1 MTKRIFRSIFG
12 VVTVMILMVVALVF
26 GTMYNNYVEERKDDL
41 HTYALLVRTGLETS
55 GEAYLEALPDS
66 VHRVTWVGA
75 DGVVLFD
82 SVADAETMDNHGAR
96 EEITEANADGEGYSQ
111 RYSDTLS
118 DQTLYYALHM
128 NNDTYLRV
136 STSMETVF
144 AVFTTIASP
153 MVGVLAFALLL
164 SLLIAYKTSK
174 MIIKPINEIDLE
186 HPENLDTYEELTPL
200 LYRIATQNKQLQK
213 QMDDLQRQKQEF
225 DMITANM
232 QEGLL
237 VLDSKGGVF
246 SYNEGVLHL
255 MNIDPPKK
263 RESVFILNRSE
274 GFRRCVEK
282 SLDGRHWE
290 ESLMIGDRTCQLFA
304 NPVIQYGVVAGVI
317 LLLFDVT
324 EKEERENLRREFTAN
339 VSHELKTPL
348 TSISGFAEIMKN
360 GMVRPEDVPHFSGKI
375 YDEAQRLIQLVQDI
389 IKLSRLDE
397 KQTILEK
404 EMVNVSAMVEEVA
417 KRLEPI
423 AEKKQVSIE
432 VLTEPVFMM
441 CVSQVMQE
449 MVYNL
454 CDNAIRYNKESGSV
468 ILSIK
473 KEGNAMILSV
483 QDTGMGIAPENQNRV
498 FERFYRET
506 ESRSKETE
514 GTGLGLSIVKH
525 GAIIHD
531 AKIDLKSKL
540 GEGTEITIRFPIK
553 MELQ

>member
-1 MTKRIFRSIFG
+1 MTRRIFRSMMS
-12 VVTVMILMVVALVF
+12 VVTVIILLVVGLIF
-26 GTMYNNYVEERKDDL
+26 GTMYDNYAEERKNDL
-41 HTYALLVRTGLETS
+41 HSYALLVRTGVEEIGMS
-55 GEAYLEALPDS
+55 YLEALPETD
-66 VHRVTWVGA
+66 HRVTWVDA
-75 DGVVLFD
+75 DGIVLFD
-82 SVADAETMDNHGAR
+82 NQADPETMDNHSTRA
-96 EEITEANADGEGYSQ
+96 EILEAEAGGEGYSQ
-111 RYSDTLS
+111 RFSDTLS
-118 DQTLYYALHM
+118 DQTMYYALHL
-128 NNDTYLRV
+128 NNDTYIRV

-153 MVGVLAFALLL
+153 MVGVLIFALIL
-164 SLLIAYKTSK
+164 SLIVAYYISK
-174 MIIKPINEIDLE
+174 IIIKPINEIDLE
-186 HPENLDTYEELTPL
+186 HPENLSVYEELTPL
-200 LYRIATQNKQLQK
+200 LYRISAQNKQLQK

-263 RESVFILNRSE
+263 RESVFVLNRSE
-274 GFRRCVEK
+274 GFRQCVEK
-282 SLDGRHWE
+282 ALDGKHWE
-290 ESLMIGDRTCQLFA
+290 ERVMIGDRMCQLFA

-317 LLLFDVT
+317 LLLFDIT
-324 EKEERENLRREFTAN
+324 EKEEREILRREFTAN

-360 GMVRPEDVPHFSGKI
+360 GMVRPDDVPHFSGKI

-397 KQTILEK
+397 KQTIMEK
-404 EMVNVSAMVEEVA
+404 EMVDIAALAMDVGR
-417 KRLEPI
+417 RLEPI
-423 AEKKQVSIE
+423 AAKKSVEIAVE
-432 VLTEPVFMM
+432 TEPVSMM

-454 CDNAIRYNKESGSV
+454 CDNAIRYNKDGGKV
-468 ILSIK
+468 CLDVK
-473 KEGNAMILSV
+473 KSGNAMILSV
-483 QDTGMGIAPENQNRV
+483 KDTGIGIAPENQKRV
-498 FERFYRET
+498 FERFYRESA
-506 ESRSKETE
+506 SRSKETD

-525 GAIIHD
+525 GAIIHN

-553 MELQ
+553 NQ